1 MALAPSIAV
10 IALVLAGL
18 AALVAAASLR
28 RARRSDARLA
38 ALQQDR
44 RRLLETVEGLSS
56 GAVTQGERI
65 ARLEQE
71 LQRLKERL
79 SMLGS
84 RESGGEAFEQAIR
97 MARAGKPSEEIAST
111 CGLSRVEADLVVLIH
126 QEGGRHGQ
134 SLRDSY

>member
-10 IALVLAGL
+10 IALVLAAL
-18 AALVAAASLR
+18 AVLVALASLR
-28 RARRSDARLA
+28 RASSSDARLA

-44 RRLLETVEGLSS
+44 RRLLETIEGLSS

-84 RESGGEAFEQAIR
+84 RESGSEAFEQAIR
-97 MARAGKPSEEIAST
+97 MARTGKSSDEIAST

-126 QEGGRHGQ
+126 QEGGRH
-134 SLRDSY
+134 